1 MKTYLIMKSQ
11 TSRRARLRAERGG
24 GPRVECPFAWR
35 PSLPGPGTGTPGPG
49 RDGTRHARH
58 SRTFASPVPR
68 SEFRSSFLGSH
79 PPRLARFGVT
89 STRSQA
95 WLPPLVRRPDPT
107 DRRRAAA
114 SCHVP
119 SLDCHT
125 SAASVFV
132 VAVSKANQQRVG
144 ESRRDVHKG
153 SLAAVCAAHPTAV
166 REHRTRRS
174 RSRSAKSKSAA
185 HMAATAST
193 DPLHASDPAAVLPK

>member
-1 MKTYLIMKSQ
+1 MCDHLRESHMKTYLIMKSQ

-49 RDGTRHARH
+49 H

-107 DRRRAAA
+107 ASSRLPCAITRLSHISRFCVCRRGVEGEPAARRRE
-114 SCHVP
+114 P
-119 SLDCHT
+119 PRRT
-125 SAASVFV
+125 
-132 VAVSKANQQRVG
+132 QR
-144 ESRRDVHKG
+144 
-153 SLAAVCAAHPTAV
+153 L
-166 REHRTRRS
+166 S
-174 RSRSAKSKSAA
+174 RSRVCSTPDGSER
-185 HMAATAST
+185 ASNT
-193 DPLHASDPAAVLPK
+193 KIAV